1 MKTFLKW
8 MVSVFIL
15 LGLAFQPALAEEW
28 PLAILW
34 PTGNFA
40 TQGAMEFSKL
50 VKERTDGKLTIV
62 VHPGGALG
70 YKGPDMLR
78 VVKDGLVPIGEMLLG
93 YVAGSE
99 PILDLS
105 TMPFLVA
112 DYKEAKALGDI
123 SRPTME
129 KVFNKWNQRLL
140 YWHFWPG
147 AGIYTKKTVR
157 SVEDLKD
164 LKIRAFNAEST
175 QWVKDAGGKPMTMPW
190 GDVYMSLYTGGIDA
204 VLTSTVSGV
213 DGKFWEVTPYFAN
226 LGFTFG
232 YSAVTV
238 NLAAWNKLPDQ
249 IKTILTST
257 AREMEGK
264 QEQRVASS
272 DQTAI
277 AELTKHGIKISEIS
291 PEFRKQC
298 SSLSEPI
305 WANWV
310 KRTGPEGESLLNE
323 VRKVTKR

>member
-1 MKTFLKW
+1 MRTKLKV
-8 MVSVFIL
+8 MVGVFIL
-15 LGLAFQPALAEEW
+15 LSLAFQQATAEDW

-34 PTGNFA
+34 PAGNFA
-40 TQGAMEFSKL
+40 TQGTMEFSKL
-50 VKERTDGKLTIV
+50 VKERSEGKLNIV

-93 YVAGSE
+93 YVAGAE

-112 DYKEAKALGDI
+112 DYREAKALGTL
-123 SRPTME
+123 SRSTME
-129 KVFNKWNQRLL
+129 KVLSKWNQRLL

-147 AGIYTKKTVR
+147 AGIYTKKPVN
-157 SVEDLKD
+157 SIEDLKD
-164 LKIRAFNAEST
+164 LKIRTFNAEST

-213 DGKFWEVTPYFAN
+213 DGKFWEVTPHFAN

-232 YSAVTV
+232 YSAVTA
-238 NLAAWNKLPDQ
+238 NLGAWSKLPDK
-249 IKTILTST
+249 IKTILTDT

-264 QEQRVASS
+264 QEQRAISS
-272 DQTAI
+272 DQTAT
-277 AELTKHGIKISEIS
+277 AELIKHGIKVSEIS
-291 PEFRKQC
+291 PAFRKQC
-298 SSLSEPI
+298 SKLAEPI

-323 VRKVTKR
+323 IRKMTKR